1 MKLTNR
7 QKFIIIILLLQKR
20 SVGSYILVKIQRV
33 SELN

>member
-7 QKFIIIILLLQKR
+7 QKFIIIIIITETS